1 MILNTMGLI
10 LADHRRIQLGELTRP
25 RALAAV
31 PFGGRYRII
40 DFMLSNMVNSGLTT
54 VGVIAMN
61 KYKSLMDH
69 LGTGSDWDLDRKRK
83 GLYILPPYINS
94 SNIDNTCEV
103 DDLTG
108 LLDLFRGNF
117 HKYVIIA
124 NSNVIFNSRLD
135 DLVNRHEENGDDIG
149 VLYDRDGTA
158 SGSPST
164 VLKMDSEGIVTD
176 VMNDPHKVSSKFCS
190 LGVIVISRE
199 LLIDLVSEA
208 ISRDERDFSVG
219 GLLKMHRHLRIR
231 GHEYE
236 KLVLRINSIPTYF
249 ASSMR
254 LLEPDVR
261 RELFGSGLPV
271 YTKVKD
277 EAPTLYTAGNT
288 VSNCLI
294 SDGCQIMGSAADS
307 VIFRGV
313 TVSRQAVVKNCVLM
327 QDSLVSEG
335 VELENVILDKNCV
348 IRPGIKL
355 VGQRDYPVVIGKGA
369 IV

>member
-10 LADHRRIQLGELTRP
+10 LADHRRIQLGELTWP

-40 DFMLSNMVNSGLTT
+40 DFMLSNMVNSGITT

-94 SNIDNTCEV
+94 SNVDKSCEV

-117 HKYVIIA
+117 HKYVILA
-124 NSNVIFNSRLD
+124 NSNVIFNARLD
-135 DLVNRHEENGDDIG
+135 QLVNQHESNNDDIS
-149 VLYDRDGTA
+149 VLYDLDGTA
-158 SGSPST
+158 SGPPAT
-164 VLKMDSEGIVTD
+164 VLKLDEAGLVND
-176 VMNDPHKVSSKFCS
+176 VLNDPHKVSSKFCS

-208 ISRDERDFSVG
+208 IARDERDFSVG
-219 GLLKMHRHLRIR
+219 GLLRMHHRLKVR
-231 GHEYE
+231 GYEYRN
-236 KLVLRINSIPTYF
+236 LVLRVNSIPTYF

-254 LLEPDVR
+254 LLESDVR
-261 RELFGSGLPV
+261 QELFGSGLPV

-277 EAPTLYTAGNT
+277 EAPTLYQEGNI

-294 SDGCQIMGSAADS
+294 SDGCVIAGHASES

-313 TVSRQAVVKNCVLM
+313 SLARNAAVKNCVIM
-327 QDSLVSEG
+327 QDSIISEG
-335 VELENVILDKNCV
+335 VELENVILDKNSV
-348 IRPGIKL
+348 IRPGVKL
-355 VGQRDYPVVIGKGA
+355 VGHREYPVVIGKGA